1 VAGLLELL
9 LAIVIVV
16 LIILYYRS
24 KIKSIHALYQ
34 QQLRSIQENFSQQL
48 QAVKAQSEAQAVQRA
63 QEIARQLL
71 EQWRAAEL
79 EQVKKTMEEAIRK
92 EYDAKFNEWKQR
104 AEEEIREDAVKRS
117 LSTILGRVGEQV
129 APLLVFLELG
139 VEPKDLRFIGTP
151 VDYVAFKGLSRDNV
165 EEIIFLEVKTGEKA
179 RLEPRQREI
188 KRVIEEK
195 KVRFVVFNVSE
206 VVEKIKAKGLK
217 ELPLQQEPGRD
228 ISRALGE
235 QTKELPESKPPAKQ

>member
-1 VAGLLELL
+1 LIDLL

-16 LIILYYRS
+16 IIILYYRS
-24 KIKSIHALYQ
+24 KIKSIRALYQ
-34 QQLRSIQENFSQQL
+34 QQLRSIQENYSQQL
-48 QAVKAQSEAQAVQRA
+48 QTIKAQSEAQAAQRA

-71 EQWRAAEL
+71 EQWRTTEL

-92 EYDAKFNEWKQR
+92 EYDAKFNEWRQR
-104 AEEEIREDAVKRS
+104 VEKEIREDAVKKS

-129 APLLVFLELG
+129 APLLAFLELG

-151 VDYVAFKGLSRDNV
+151 VDYIAFKGLSRDNV
-165 EEIIFLEVKTGEKA
+165 EEIIFVEVKTGEKA

-195 KVRFVVFNVSE
+195 KVRFVVLSVSE
-206 VVEKIKAKGLK
+206 VIEKIKAKGLK
-217 ELPLQQEPGRD
+217 ELPLQQEQGGD
-228 ISRALGE
+228 ISRATGE
-235 QTKELPESKPPAKQ
+235 QIKELHEPRPP